1 MMKKERL
8 KHLKTKKVKLNLKNN
23 YVYTGIVQ
31 SLNDDCLF
39 LLDKFQTMVII
50 SLDEIISISNL
61 DGDDDEQRKKL

>member
-1 MMKKERL
+1 MKKERL